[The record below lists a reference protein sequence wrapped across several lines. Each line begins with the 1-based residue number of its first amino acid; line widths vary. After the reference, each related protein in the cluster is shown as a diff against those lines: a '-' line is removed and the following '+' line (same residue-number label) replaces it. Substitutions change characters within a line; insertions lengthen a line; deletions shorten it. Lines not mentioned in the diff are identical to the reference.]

1 MFWQPINTI
10 QHTPTNVDLAPTT
23 NEDPDLSVLQNRVL
37 SFLAST
43 DNLFSHYQID
53 SWTRT
58 MYVEIYPRLYNVP
71 NLMLWVY
78 STTATND
85 DDDDGTNL
93 LLGFF
98 PKTPIWEP
106 IRLKTFYAFFNN
118 LNKKQLWTFENCLVY
133 TVNEQQ
139 QQLDRMVFYP
149 LCNVFRLA
157 HVDMKNGFCIAPY
170 ERYSS
175 DSPKQWNHD
184 LIREEREKQQTTI
197 ASSSSSASTTSS
209 ASVQVACTGNCGRKT
224 MRPTGTTFTCK
235 RCNLPTAPTF

>member
-1 MFWQPINTI
+1 MFWQPINKI

-23 NEDPDLSVLQNRVL
+23 NDDPDLSPLQNRVL

-58 MYVEIYPRLYNVP
+58 MHVEIYPRLYNFP
-71 NLMLWVY
+71 NLLLCVY
-78 STTATND
+78 PTTMME
-85 DDDDGTNL
+85 DDDGTNM
-93 LLGFF
+93 LLGFLNM
-98 PKTPIWEP
+98 TPMWEP
-106 IRLKTFYAFFNN
+106 ISLKTFYTFFNN
-118 LNKKQLWTFENCLVY
+118 LNKKQLWTFENCLVC

-139 QQLDRMVFYP
+139 HQLDRMVFYP

-157 HVDMKNGFCIAPY
+157 HVDMTNGFCIAPY

-184 LIREEREKQQTTI
+184 LIREEREKQQI
-197 ASSSSSASTTSS
+197 ASESASSSAAITSV

-235 RCNLPTAPTF
+235 RCNLPTAPKF